1 MLKILFCLALSAS
14 AADQE
19 TVLGR
24 MKSISTDEGQRVCRE
39 MRASTVEL
47 QKIARLYQ
55 NQRDTKSII
64 LRRDRVILDFHR
76 ASDEY
81 ALLYKDYKRCEEV
94 LQAKLA
100 YNAIHLRTR
109 AKSTDSRRGAKS
121 DLFQYY
127 LYDEA
132 WSSVKHCVEDCSKK
146 FWADDDVFAA
156 AMALH
161 ERRSARMR
169 ILAAAAAT
177 LLLCAA
183 IPILLARRM
192 AARTVRQALLA
203 LPQAAAASK
212 DEVGAVLAENI
223 RLDRIIGQG
232 GMGLVYEGTDLTL
245 DRKVAVKRMRDEIS
259 ENPRGLSQFLAEAR
273 SVAALKHPNIVEI
286 YSILKERD
294 RIYLVFEYVEG
305 ETLEH
310 ALAVN
315 RKLTLEQSLPVLR
328 QAAAA
333 LDYAHSRKV
342 IHRDLK
348 PSNIMLTPA
357 GTARV
362 MDFGLAYQAKKTIA
376 MLTKA
381 ERWGTPA
388 FMSPEQELGSIG
400 NETDIYALG
409 VCFYVMLTGTLPFPG
424 PDHLAQKRAMKP
436 AGAERLPAKLL
447 PVMKKAFAVD
457 PRQRHHSGAE
467 LVAAV
472 ENS

>member
-1 MLKILFCLALSAS
+1 MLLLGLLLIPLPAFSQGIDPVLKEMDAITSVEGPRLCEELRAYTEQLEALEPSYQDPSALDDAKFQRAHARAELERSMKDFRILDERFKQLGKTAQTNLALMAFRRKSAGKVDPRTSVFQTYAHHDAFRKLSLCYEKSYKAIQKNDELFS
-14 AADQE
+14 AAFQA
-19 TVLGR
+19 
-24 MKSISTDEGQRVCRE
+24 
-39 MRASTVEL
+39 RAER
-47 QKIARLYQ
+47 KARIRIGLVVAG
-55 NQRDTKSII
+55 
-64 LRRDRVILDFHR
+64 VI
-76 ASDEY
+76 
-81 ALLYKDYKRCEEV
+81 
-94 LQAKLA
+94 
-100 YNAIHLRTR
+100 
-109 AKSTDSRRGAKS
+109 
-121 DLFQYY
+121 
-127 LYDEA
+127 
-132 WSSVKHCVEDCSKK
+132 
-146 FWADDDVFAA
+146 
-156 AMALH
+156 
-161 ERRSARMR
+161 
-169 ILAAAAAT
+169 
-177 LLLCAA
+177 LLCAGL
-183 IPILLARRM
+183 PIFLARRM

-203 LPQAAAASK
+203 LPRAAAASK
-212 DEVGAVLAENI
+212 DDVGQVLAENI

-232 GMGLVYEGTDLTL
+232 GMGIVYEGTDLTL